1 MIFCLRC
8 HKIII
13 EAKNKKSKIVERVLT
28 AQTVLKDLL
37 VGAYTVLLL
46 GAYALGIFL
55 VVFLIFADGSPE
67 AREQAKWCAEY
78 MPEAS
83 SSECAAEAGW

>member
-1 MIFCLRC
+1 M
-8 HKIII
+8 
-13 EAKNKKSKIVERVLT
+13 
-28 AQTVLKDLL
+28 
-37 VGAYTVLLL
+37 GAYTVLLL
-46 GAYALGIFL
+46 GAYAVGIFL

-83 SSECAAEAGW
+83 RSECAAESGW

>member
-1 MIFCLRC
+1 MAAAYSV
-8 HKIII
+8 H
-13 EAKNKKSKIVERVLT
+13 
-28 AQTVLKDLL
+28 TVFRDLL
-37 VGAYTVLLL
+37 VGAYNVLLL
-46 GAYALGIFL
+46 GAYAVGIFL

-83 SSECAAEAGW
+83 RSVCAAEAGW